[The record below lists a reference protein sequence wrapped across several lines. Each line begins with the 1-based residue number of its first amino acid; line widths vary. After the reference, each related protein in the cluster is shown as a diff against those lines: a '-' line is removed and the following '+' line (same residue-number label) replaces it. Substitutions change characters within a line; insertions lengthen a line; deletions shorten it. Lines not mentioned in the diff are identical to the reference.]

1 MWSPPK
7 AYNRPLMTH
16 SPHPREAAGFVFGFL
31 GVLIFSFSFPMTRLS
46 VAEMSPTFVALG
58 RALVAACLSGV
69 LLAVTRQPVPSRA
82 QFGRLAVVAL
92 GVVLGFPLFSAWASR
107 FVNASHSAV
116 VNALLPLATAA
127 LGALVSGDRPAPK
140 FWAAAAVASATV
152 IAFILISSGQSIEI
166 GDLAMLGAVAL
177 GSIGYVSGARM
188 SAQIGSWQTICW
200 ANVVSAPF
208 LIIPAA
214 LTAPADAASVST
226 TAWLAFFYL
235 GVFSMF
241 LGFFAWY
248 RGLALGG
255 IARVSQI
262 QQVQTF
268 LTITWSW
275 LMLGETIT
283 PFMIIAALVV
293 VAMIFVARSAPI
305 RRRVLTQ
312 KQA

>member
-1 MWSPPK
+1 
-7 AYNRPLMTH
+7 MTH
-16 SPHPREAAGFVFGFL
+16 SPQPREAAGFAFGLL

-46 VAEMSPTFVALG
+46 VAEMNPTFVALG
-58 RALVAACLSGV
+58 RALVAASLSG
-69 LLAVTRQPVPSRA
+69 LLLVITRQPLPTRA

-92 GVVLGFPLFSAWASR
+92 GVVVGWPLFSAWASR

-116 VNALLPLATAA
+116 VNALLPLATAT

-140 FWAAAAVASATV
+140 FWAAAAVASMTV
-152 IAFILISSGQSIEI
+152 MAFILISSGQLIEI
-166 GDLAMLGAVAL
+166 GDLAMLGAVVL

-200 ANVVSAPF
+200 ANVVAAPF
-208 LIIPAA
+208 LVIPVM
-214 LTAPADAASVST
+214 LTAPADPAAVST
-226 TAWLAFFYL
+226 TAWLAFLYL

-275 LMLGETIT
+275 LLLGETIT
-283 PFMIIAALVV
+283 PFMIIAAVIV

-305 RRRVLTQ
+305 RRHAAPEQ
-312 KQA
+312 KQV